1 MQHSTLYTLVFA
13 AAVCLVCSVFVA
25 GSAVTLRSLQE
36 RNVELDI
43 QKNVLAVSGAAE
55 AGAKLSAADVQGY
68 FGPDKAV
75 RARLIDLTTGDY
87 APDESKLLDQYR
99 SDKLLTDP
107 TLRKVLDNP
116 DMSREAPVN
125 KARVLRLPQYA
136 LVYEVMK
143 DGKLERVLL
152 PVYGK
157 GLWSTLRGLLA
168 LEANM
173 EKIRG
178 ITFYEQAE
186 TPGLGGEI
194 GNPKWQA
201 LWDGRTA
208 FDKEGKPIIRVVK
221 GSAKEDNEV
230 DGLSGATL
238 TSRGVTNL
246 VQFWLG
252 ESGYGPYLAKLRQQ
266 GSNG

>member
-13 AAVCLVCSVFVA
+13 AAVCLACSVFVA

-43 QKNVLAVSGAAE
+43 QKNVLAVSGVAE
-55 AGAKLSAADVQGY
+55 AGAKLSAAQVEGY
-68 FGPDKAV
+68 FGPDKDV
-75 RARLIDLTTGDY
+75 RSRLVDLTTGDY
-87 APDESKLLDQYR
+87 APDEAKLLEQYK

-107 TLRKVLDNP
+107 TLRKVLDIP
-116 DMSREAPVN
+116 SMSREAPPN
-125 KARVLRLPQYA
+125 AARVLRLPQYA
-136 LVYEVMK
+136 LVYEVVK
-143 DGKLERVLL
+143 DGKIARVLL

-157 GLWSTLRGLLA
+157 GLWSTLRGMLA
-168 LEANM
+168 LEPKADM
-173 EKIRG
+173 IKG
-178 ITFYEQAE
+178 LTFYEQAE

-194 GNPKWQA
+194 SNPKWQA

-208 FDKEGKPIIRVVK
+208 LDAQGKPIIRVVK
-221 GSAKEDNEV
+221 GTATKDNEV

-246 VQFWLG
+246 MQFWLG

-266 GSNG
+266 GSNT